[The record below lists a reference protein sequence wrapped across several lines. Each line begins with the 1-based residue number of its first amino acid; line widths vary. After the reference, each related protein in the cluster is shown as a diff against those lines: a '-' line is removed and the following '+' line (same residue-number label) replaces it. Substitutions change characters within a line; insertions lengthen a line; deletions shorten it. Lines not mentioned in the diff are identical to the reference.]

1 MLFKL
6 IIDETLSEG
15 EIIMDKENEAIIAQS
30 MDAWFQF
37 MKEYND
43 EGINYRRS

>member
-6 IIDETLSEG
+6 IIDETMPEG
-15 EIIMDKENEAIIAQS
+15 EVLMDKEKEIILAQS

-37 MKEYND
+37 MRECNNAEQSD
-43 EGINYRRS
+43 C